1 MSGEIIRN
9 RPSLRQDSLGTE
21 LSSSADSLISS
32 KSAGST
38 SSSAPKSTEH
48 ILVFDSAGGASGM
61 EIPSRPASLPL
72 RGPTQSSKQPVKALL
87 KRQKSSERH
96 KTGGSLTPSNATPIP
111 PSRRS
116 SGSSRRSRTPE
127 RRTRSPRTPDR
138 STTASFSAA
147 SSTAATLTA
156 MQNVRRRS
164 RTPDAASH
172 KTAARPV
179 SVAGD
184 APVPMTRNDPLRHS
198 FGRGGTAASSLNIE
212 NFSNKNNMLSHITK
226 KRNNNKRQPSP
237 LRGGATN
244 LNATYPQIQYINSTN
259 SSGGRKKGIVLDGGD
274 RNNYEEDDC

>member
-1 MSGEIIRN
+1 M
-9 RPSLRQDSLGTE
+9 
-21 LSSSADSLISS
+21 ADSLISS
-32 KSAGST
+32 KSAGS
-38 SSSAPKSTEH
+38 SSSAAAAPKTTEH

-72 RGPTQSSKQPVKALL
+72 RGPVQSSKQPVKALL
-87 KRQKSSERH
+87 QRQKSSER
-96 KTGGSLTPSNATPIP
+96 KKGQSSLTPTPSSNATPIP

-116 SGSSRRSRTPE
+116 SGSRRSRTPE

-147 SSTAATLTA
+147 SSTATLTA

-164 RTPDAASH
+164 RTPDASH
-172 KTAARPV
+172 KTTARPV
-179 SVAGD
+179 SVVGTGD
-184 APVPMTRNDPLRHS
+184 AAPAPMTRNDPLRHS
-198 FGRGGTAASSLNIE
+198 FGRGGTASSLNIE

-226 KRNNNKRQPSP
+226 KRNKRQPSP
-237 LRGGATN
+237 IRGERTTN

-259 SSGGRKKGIVLDGGD
+259 LSGGRKKGIVLDGGD